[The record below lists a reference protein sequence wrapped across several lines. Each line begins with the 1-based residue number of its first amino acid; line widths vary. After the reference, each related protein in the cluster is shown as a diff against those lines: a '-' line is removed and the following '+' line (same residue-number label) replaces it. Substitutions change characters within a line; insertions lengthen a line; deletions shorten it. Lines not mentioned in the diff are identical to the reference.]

1 MEILRKQL
9 KNSPVNGKE
18 VLQLRPV
25 VADGGVQTPGWLA
38 PRNLLRALAP
48 VLVLVIW
55 NVLSVSGIIS
65 QRLFPSPLT
74 VLEAFWDLVVTGQLK
89 SALAASLA
97 RGVTGLVIG
106 VTLGI
111 AAGTLAGLTRIGDQ
125 LLDSSFQIV
134 RAIPFIAVVP
144 LFVLWFGIDEEPKI
158 ILIALACIF
167 PAYVNTYSGVR
178 HVDPKLVESA
188 RLFGLR
194 GIRLVTQIVLPSALP
209 PILVGIRYS
218 MSTALLALI
227 VAEQLNSQNGIGT
240 IILTANSALRIDI
253 MIAGILI
260 YAALGVLIDVGMR
273 IVERRSMPWK

>member
-9 KNSPVNGKE
+9 ENSPVNSKE

>member
-1 MEILRKQL
+1 MIETSIGSRATVAVKPLRR
-9 KNSPVNGKE
+9 
-18 VLQLRPV
+18 RPI
-25 VADGGVQTPGWLA
+25 VADGAIQTPGWLS
-38 PRNLLRALAP
+38 PKNLLRALVP
-48 VLVLVIW
+48 VLVLVVW
-55 NVLSVSGIIS
+55 NSLSVSGAVS

-74 VLEAFWDLVVTGQLK
+74 VLEAFWDLVTTGQLQ

-111 AAGTLAGLTRIGDQ
+111 IAGTVAGLTRIGDE

-134 RAIPFIAVVP
+134 RAIPFIALVP
-144 LFVLWFGIDEEPKI
+144 LFVLWFGIDEQPKI
-158 ILIALACIF
+158 ILISLACIF

-178 HVDPKLVESA
+178 HVDPKLVEAS
-188 RLFGLR
+188 RLFGLGR
-194 GIRLVTQIVLPSALP
+194 IRLVTQIILPSALA

-260 YAALGVLIDVGMR
+260 YAALGVLIDIVMR
-273 IVERRSMPWK
+273 IVERKSMPWK